1 MSWNAGRSSGA
12 VTGRQ
17 SGSSKHRP
25 GYHLA
30 VLASGFVV
38 GGLLN
43 AVARKWLPTG
53 AVKEFLT
60 TGVTPSLGQIQ
71 IDLVIFSFGI
81 GPFAMDVS
89 LLSLVGVLIAYL
101 IARSLF

>member
-1 MSWNAGRSSGA
+1 MLVSARPK
-12 VTGRQ
+12 
-17 SGSSKHRP
+17 GSSKHRP
-25 GYHLA
+25 GYHVA
-30 VLASGFVV
+30 VLAAGFVT

-43 AVARKWLPTG
+43 AAARAWLPAG

-60 TGVTPSLGQIQ
+60 TGVTPSVGQLQ
-71 IDLVIFSFGI
+71 LDLIIFKFAI